1 MWALVH
7 RPAPFSLASL
17 LSPVWP
23 QLKQLEAPP
32 AKKQLPP
39 TARPPLDLL
48 SPPLTPAISPQSSVA
63 DLRALSTEPLP
74 MLTKPTYRVDTS
86 TNIFNYDCGL

>member
-7 RPAPFSLASL
+7 RPAPFSLATL

-23 QLKQLEAPP
+23 QLKQLEASA
-32 AKKQLPP
+32 AKKQLPA
-39 TARPPLDLL
+39 TGRPPLDLL
-48 SPPLTPAISPQSSVA
+48 SPPLTPSISPQSSVT
-63 DLRALSTEPLP
+63 DLRTLPAEPLP
-74 MLTKPTYRVDTS
+74 MLTNPTYRVDSS

>member
-7 RPAPFSLASL
+7 RPAPFSLATL

-23 QLKQLEAPP
+23 QLKELEASLT
-32 AKKQLPP
+32 KRQLPV
-39 TARPPLDLL
+39 TGRPPLDLI
-48 SPPLTPAISPQSSVA
+48 SPPLTPAISPQSSVT
-63 DLRALSTEPLP
+63 DLRALPTGPLP
-74 MLTKPTYRVDTS
+74 KLTKPTYRVDIS